1 MRAFSKLTVTIALS
15 LLAAT
20 GPTAFAQMGHGGPP
34 QMHGVW
40 SPVVGH
46 GAAYEIQSADGK
58 NSTMEITVVGKETVD
73 GKDAYWLEMAMASE
87 DSGHAMLMKHL
98 MVLDGQQTRV
108 VRIIM
113 QMPGRPPMEMPA
125 QMAQRNASH
134 PADIRSDAQDLGSES
149 VTVPAGTFS
158 AEHYRM
164 KDGGDAWVTKDVSP
178 WGMAKFQSKDT
189 TMVLTKVITDAKDK
203 ITGTPQPFDLSHMGG
218 RPQQ

>member
-1 MRAFSKLTVTIALS
+1 MKLFSKSAVLIALG

-20 GPTAFAQMGHGGPP
+20 GPAAFAQMGRGGPP

-46 GAAYEIQSADGK
+46 GAAYEVQSSDGK
-58 NSTMEITVVGKETVD
+58 KTSMEISVVGKETVD
-73 GKDAYWLEMAMASE
+73 GKDGYWLEMAMESG
-87 DSGHAMLMKHL
+87 DSGGQMLMKHL

-125 QMAQRNASH
+125 QMAQRNTPR
-134 PADIRSDAQDLGSES
+134 PADIKSEAQDVGSES
-149 VTVPAGTFS
+149 ITVPAGTFS
-158 AEHYRM
+158 TEHYKM

-178 WGMAKFQSKDT
+178 WGMAKYQSKDT
-189 TMVLTKVITDAKDK
+189 TMVLTRVITDAKDK
-203 ITGTPQPFDLSHMGG
+203 ITGTPQPFDPSSMGR
-218 RPQQ
+218 RP